1 MATTLLMPKATAV
14 WLVDNTSLSFEQIAA
29 FCGLHPLEV
38 QGVADGDVAGG
49 IMGVNPVQNGQL
61 TREEIEKAEAD
72 PNYRMKVS
80 DPKVRVAATK
90 RKGPRYT
97 PISRRNERPNAI
109 RWLLRNHPE
118 LKDAQIMRLVGTT
131 KSTIDS
137 VRENTHWNSANI
149 QPMDP
154 VTLGLCTQIEL
165 DAIVSAT
172 EKATNSIMECAE
184 AVMAHD
190 AADVESYKAFVEERM
205 LVIFEACSFQDIT
218 GQRIAKVV
226 ETLHFIESRVAR
238 FAEALPM
245 QGGEV
250 KMNDEERA
258 AQERKQ
264 RLILHGPQLEGEA
277 MAQDEIDRL
286 LG

>member
-1 MATTLLMPKATAV
+1 MPIFAV
-14 WLVDNTSLSFEQIAA
+14 KHPGEPMNPEHVEELQDVVSYLKRKRDDVSLSDVVRLTDLALQSMRAFVGASNGAVMNELREIAEYIESLKGEIGA
-29 FCGLHPLEV
+29 LGTSELRDHRLP
-38 QGVADGDVAGG
+38 AAG
-49 IMGVNPVQNGQL
+49 M
-61 TREEIEKAEAD
+61 
-72 PNYRMKVS
+72 
-80 DPKVRVAATK
+80 
-90 RKGPRYT
+90 
-97 PISRRNERPNAI
+97 
-109 RWLLRNHPE
+109 
-118 LKDAQIMRLVGTT
+118 
-131 KSTIDS
+131 
-137 VRENTHWNSANI
+137 
-149 QPMDP
+149 
-154 VTLGLCTQIEL
+154 EL